1 MAKIYKKPS
10 GAVIMKFNSK
20 VKKFRR
26 VEKVVYGKDH
36 FKLYIDKN
44 NSVWEVLSCKVLSWK
59 TIEKGHKKIN
69 VPDQVEETRDL
80 RFFNIVKGM
89 PFELAANCNY
99 LLRVFQFCNN
109 SVCSEF
115 KGHTFDNIEES
126 E

>member
-20 VKKFRR
+20 VKNFRR

-80 RFFNIVKGM
+80 RFFNIVKGV
-89 PFELAANCNY
+89 PFELAANRIIAELEY
-99 LLRVFQFCNN
+99 
-109 SVCSEF
+109 SE
-115 KGHTFDNIEES
+115 
-126 E
+126 